1 MSPNQLKK
9 KKNTTHNRSFLGF
22 SSPTSNTVYTPNQF
36 FDVCLPYSSR
46 GVVRLVSLLIRKTL
60 GWCDENGNPQAE
72 QHVVSWSD
80 FEAAG
85 VSRDM
90 IRGAIEEAI
99 AGHFIRCV
107 RQPRAK
113 KAGSPSVSG
122 LYELKWD
129 ERPAYVKN
137 PKEFRGFFAGEGNR
151 TYIPNQYFDRVVP
164 NEPLAVVKVVG
175 SVIRFSIGF
184 QNKWGHRRRNASLSY
199 QHIQNFSHI
208 RDRKTLS
215 VSIRHAIKSNYIERV
230 EEGFFDPDAGKLSKA
245 AVYAVKWLNEG
256 ATQPIGQKTLPG
268 QIGVNSRSENPT
280 GIGQKTLPEERSE
293 NPTDIKIKQRNN
305 ISKQQA
311 AVSFR
316 KLRAEGFGT
325 KAAEVLATAYPG
337 EQIDRQIRWLDGRHI
352 KSNRLGMLRSAIEQ
366 DWPAPAT
373 TRRKSPDSTERIPG
387 KDFGSALSQI
397 ERRLF
402 GDSKKINP

>member
-1 MSPNQLKK
+1 M
-9 KKNTTHNRSFLGF
+9 GF
-22 SSPTSNTVYTPNQF
+22 NPPTSNTVYTPNQF
-36 FDVCLPYSSR
+36 FDACLPYSSR
-46 GVVRLVSLLIRKTL
+46 GVVRMVALLIRKTL
-60 GWCDENGNPQAE
+60 GWCDEDGNPQAE
-72 QHVVSWSD
+72 RHALSWND

-107 RQPRAK
+107 RQPQTK
-113 KAGSPSVSG
+113 KTGSPSVSG

-129 ERPAYVKN
+129 ERPAYLKN

-151 TYIPNQYFDRVVP
+151 TYIPNQFFDHVVP

-208 RDRKTLS
+208 ADRKTLS
-215 VSIRHAIKSNYIERV
+215 ASIRHAIKSNYIERV

-245 AVYAVKWLNEG
+245 AVYAVKWLDEG
-256 ATQPIGQKTLPG
+256 ARPVIGQKTLPG
-268 QIGVNSRSENPT
+268 QIRVNSWSENPT

-311 AVSFR
+311 AVSFE
-316 KLRAEGFGT
+316 KLRAEGFGA
-325 KAAEVLATAYPG
+325 KAADLLAAAYPG
-337 EQIDRQIRWLDGRHI
+337 ERIDRQIRWLDGRRV

-366 DWPAPAT
+366 DWPAPT
-373 TRRKSPDSTERIPG
+373 TAVRKSQDSPERKHG
-387 KDFGSALSQI
+387 QNFDSALTQI

-402 GDSKKINP
+402 GDPRKTNP

>member
-1 MSPNQLKK
+1 MSVFPIPPAEL
-9 KKNTTHNRSFLGF
+9 S
-22 SSPTSNTVYTPNQF
+22 
-36 FDVCLPYSSR
+36 
-46 GVVRLVSLLIRKTL
+46 

-72 QHVVSWSD
+72 QHAVSWSD

-90 IRGAIEEAI
+90 IQKAIKEAVKN
-99 AGHFIRCV
+99 HFIRCV
-107 RQPRAK
+107 RQPQAK

-129 ERPAYVKN
+129 ERPAYVKD

-151 TYIPNQYFDRVVP
+151 TYIPNQFFDDVIP
-164 NEPLAVVKVVG
+164 HQPLAVVKVVG

-199 QHIQNFSHI
+199 QHIQNYSHI

-215 VSIRHAIKSNYIERV
+215 DSIRHAIKSNYIERI

-245 AVYAVKWLNEG
+245 AVYAVKWLNQG
-256 ATQPIGQKTLPG
+256 IKAAIGQKTLPG
-268 QIGVNSRSENPT
+268 KIGANSWSENPT
-280 GIGQKTLPEERSE
+280 GIGQKTLPEDRSE

-311 AVSFR
+311 AVSFE
-316 KLRAEGFGT
+316 KLRAEGFSP
-325 KAAEVLATAYPG
+325 KSAEVLAATYPD
-337 EQIDRQIRWLDGRHI
+337 ERIDRQIRWLDGRRI
-352 KSNRLGMLRSAIEQ
+352 KSNRLGMLRSAIER
-366 DWPAPAT
+366 DWPAPSTAS
-373 TRRKSPDSTERIPG
+373 RKAPDSGERRHG
-387 KDFGSALSQI
+387 EDFGSALTQI

-402 GDSKKINP
+402 GDSENIHP